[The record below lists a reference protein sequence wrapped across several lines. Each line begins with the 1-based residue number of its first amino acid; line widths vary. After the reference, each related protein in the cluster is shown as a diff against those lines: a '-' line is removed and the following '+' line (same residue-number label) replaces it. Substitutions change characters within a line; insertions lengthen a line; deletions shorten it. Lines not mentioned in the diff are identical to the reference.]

1 MDNVPTPLENVPVE
15 LLRASDWQMSFGER
29 AAIEGILSQLKPHL
43 AVEVGSAAG
52 GSLRRIAHHSE
63 RVHTF
68 DLARPAPS
76 VAHRPNVRLHT
87 GDSRFLLPEWL
98 EELRRPIDFALIDGD
113 HSTEGVRADLTA
125 LLSSR
130 WCRRTVFLLHDSAHA
145 ETRAG
150 IEMALQGV
158 SGVVYQDMD
167 FLPGYVFAR
176 GGFAGERWGGFAL
189 IVTGDASVALA
200 QDLYRST

>member
-1 MDNVPTPLENVPVE
+1 MDNVPTPLENAPVG
-15 LLRASDWQMSFGER
+15 LMRSPDWQMSFGER
-29 AAIEGILSQLKPHL
+29 AALEGLLSQLRPHL

-68 DLARPAPS
+68 DLVRPAPS

-113 HSTEGVRADLTA
+113 HSPEGVRADLAA
-125 LLSSR
+125 LLESR
-130 WCRRTVFLLHDSAHA
+130 WCRRTVFLLHDSAHEA
-145 ETRAG
+145 TRAG
-150 IEMALQGV
+150 ILAALQTA